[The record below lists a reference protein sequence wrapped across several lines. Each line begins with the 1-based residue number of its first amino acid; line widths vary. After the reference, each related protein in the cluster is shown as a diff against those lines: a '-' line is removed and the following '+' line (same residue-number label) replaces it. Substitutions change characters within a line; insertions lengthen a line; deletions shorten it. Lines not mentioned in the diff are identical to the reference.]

1 MSGERKRYIDLI
13 KGIGIILVIMGHVNF
28 VNSFIKEW
36 IYLYH
41 MTLFFF
47 FAGLVTRQQINKEF
61 VIKKFWTL
69 IVPYVL
75 WG

>member
-13 KGIGIILVIMGHVNF
+13 KGIGIILVIMGYINF
-28 VNSFIKEW
+28 ANSFIKEW

-47 FAGLVTRQQINKEF
+47 FCRFGDQTTDKQRICN
-61 VIKKFWTL
+61 
-69 IVPYVL
+69 
-75 WG
+75 